1 MTDKAYNQLHPA
13 LQFLIFIGLTF
24 LIILIGSLIG
34 AAIDIVLYGVQSV
47 TDIAQLKF
55 TSPNVIK
62 ALWIMQ
68 IAGTTLPI
76 LATPVFFAFVIVREP
91 LDYLKYRSRFPWVLI
106 LLVFGIMFFS
116 SPLIE
121 FLSNLNQRMVL
132 PHFLSWMRDKEDEAQ
147 KLTEAMLQMNT
158 VWDMILDVLLIGL
171 LTAIAEEFMF
181 RGCLQTI
188 FKRWTKNTHAAIWIT
203 AILFSA
209 FHMQFFGFLPR
220 LMLGVL
226 FGYFVAWSGSVW
238 TSVWAHFLNNA
249 TAVVATYLF
258 QHKLIKTDP
267 DNQHIFNYGGYIFSL
282 VVIVILFSIYKY
294 AATKKSQLAEH

>member
-13 LQFLIFIGLTF
+13 LQVLIFIGLT
-24 LIILIGSLIG
+24 LVIILIGNFIG
-34 AAIDIVLYGVQSV
+34 AAIAVVLYGLQAVR
-47 TDIAQLKF
+47 DIAQLNF

-76 LATPVFFAFVIVREP
+76 LATPVFFAFVIVKEP
-91 LDYLKYRSRFPWVLI
+91 LDYLKYRSRFPWLLI

-121 FLSNLNQRMVL
+121 FLTNINQRMVL

-158 VWDMILDVLLIGL
+158 FWDMIKDVLLIGL
-171 LTAIAEEFMF
+171 LTAIVEEFMF

-188 FKRWTKNTHAAIWIT
+188 FQRWTKNTHAAIWIT

-258 QHKLIKTDP
+258 EHKLTKTDP
-267 DNQHIFNYGGYIFSL
+267 DDQHLFNYLSYIISL
-282 VVIVILFSIYKY
+282 VVILILFSIYKNV
-294 AATKKSQLAEH
+294 ATKKSQLAEH